1 MKKILVIGAGRSAF
15 TLIRYLL
22 NESISNN
29 WKVIVAD
36 YNLDLVKKTCK
47 EHVNARPIFFNV
59 NDKEQR
65 ECEIKNSDIVV
76 SMLPANLH
84 ALVAND
90 CILFQKNLVTA
101 SYVSDEIQKM
111 SDAAISNNLIFL
123 NEVGLDPGIDHMSA
137 MKIIDDLKLQ
147 GAEIL
152 SFKSYCGGLIHPQ
165 FDNNPWNYKFTWNPR
180 NVILAGR
187 GTSKFLNEKK
197 ICEIE
202 YNNLFNE
209 TEIINVLDQG
219 DFESYANRDSLS
231 YISSY
236 GLEKINTM
244 YRGTLRKVGFSNS
257 WNSFVKLGM
266 TNDEHTIKN
275 SETLSYFNFMDQLVP
290 KSKTKSL
297 EERFCE
303 FLSINIVSKEFKKFK
318 WLDLFTDKIIGLK
331 NATAAQI
338 LQKILEDKLSLESKD
353 KDMVVMQHQ
362 FLYKIDDKVKKLH
375 SSLIVF
381 GDDQQNTAMAKTV
394 GLPVGISVKLVLNG
408 VIQLKGIQIPTIKEI
423 YNPILKELEK
433 NKINFIEELI

>member
-22 NESISNN
+22 NESMSNN

-36 YNLDLVKKTCK
+36 YNLDLAKKICL

-65 ECEIKNSDIVV
+65 EYEIKNSDIVV

-84 ALVAND
+84 SLVAND

-266 TNDEHTIKN
+266 TNDKHTIKN
-275 SETLSYFNFMDQLVP
+275 SETLSYFNFMDQLIP
-290 KSKTKSL
+290 KSNTKSL

-353 KDMVVMQHQ
+353 RDMVVMQHQ

-375 SSLIVF
+375 SSLVVF
-381 GDDQQNTAMAKTV
+381 GDDQQNTAMATTV
-394 GLPVGISVKLVLNG
+394 GLPVGISVKLILNG

>member
-22 NESISNN
+22 NESMSNN

-36 YNLDLVKKTCK
+36 YNLDLAKKICL

-65 ECEIKNSDIVV
+65 EYEIKNSDIVV

-84 ALVAND
+84 SLVAND

-111 SDAAISNNLIFL
+111 SDAALSNNLIFL

-180 NVILAGR
+180 NVILAGK
-187 GTSKFLNEKK
+187 GTSKFLNEKN
-197 ICEIE
+197 ICEIG
-202 YNNLFNE
+202 YDNLFNE
-209 TEIINVLDQG
+209 TEIINVLNQG

-236 GLEKINTM
+236 GLEKIDTM
-244 YRGTLRKVGFSNS
+244 YRGTLRKVGFSRS
-257 WNSFVKLGM
+257 WNSFIKLGM
-266 TNDEHTIKN
+266 TNDEHIIED

-318 WLDLFTDKIIGLK
+318 WLDLFTNKIIGLK

-353 KDMVVMQHQ
+353 RDMVVMQHQ

-375 SSLIVF
+375 SSLVVF

-394 GLPVGISVKLVLNG
+394 GLPVGISVKLILNG